1 MRFTFAIHICKL
13 ITLFCKFADF
23 KSINYICI
31 RFTKQNIAMDIV
43 SRLKKF
49 MTAINLTSSQF
60 ADTCLIPRPS
70 FSQILN
76 GRNKK
81 ISDEIITKIHDA
93 FPNLSVLWLMF
104 GEGDMTTD
112 TNIEISEGQNAPEI
126 NINTSQFTAP
136 QPHNVSIGDIYN
148 STTFSSENFS
158 DKDSATIGIVTN
170 NSTTNDAGLTPKNVI
185 PPVRAKEY
193 QSSKRIT
200 NIVVFYDDNSFESFA
215 PSTE

>member
-1 MRFTFAIHICKL
+1 M
-13 ITLFCKFADF
+13 
-23 KSINYICI
+23 
-31 RFTKQNIAMDIV
+31 
-43 SRLKKF
+43 
-49 MTAINLTSSQF
+49 MTAVNLTSSQF

-104 GEGDMTTD
+104 GEGNMTTV
-112 TNIEISEGQNAPEI
+112 TNIEISEGQNDPEI

-158 DKDSATIGIVTN
+158 DKDSATIGLVTN
-170 NSTTNDAGLTPKNVI
+170 NSATNDAGLTTKNVI
-185 PPVRAKEY
+185 PPVRAKGY